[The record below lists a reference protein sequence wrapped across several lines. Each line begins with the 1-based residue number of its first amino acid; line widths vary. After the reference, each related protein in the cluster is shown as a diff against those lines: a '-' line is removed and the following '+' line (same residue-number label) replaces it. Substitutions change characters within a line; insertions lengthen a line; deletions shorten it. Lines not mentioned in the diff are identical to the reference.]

1 MPPTTLSPFCLLADP
16 SNYVSAREDLRKEQD
31 NRVHWIEFFRRH
43 IHTLLKLS
51 HEAGLARDLD
61 AQDLERRAKDSLI
74 EYEAILDRFLA
85 EPMSQ
90 DKPVTIMTLDRWR
103 DGVLR
108 KRGFVDAFI
117 DLKNRENAKMLP
129 LLPAVCRELD
139 ALHGPKQL
147 HAVVEGVFAGNIF
160 DMGAEET
167 ARKFL
172 SHSPDFFNTRA
183 SLPKRPWLVDD
194 YDKLEQCLL
203 HKIYRK
209 CVFFVDNAGS
219 DFLLGALPMI
229 RWLAQR
235 GTRVVLAANERPS
248 LNDMTIDDVRTW
260 WPRIIEAES
269 SFSSLPIELVSSGTG
284 EPLIDLLEV
293 SHELNDAAK
302 GADLLILEGMGR
314 GVMSNFDASFTC
326 DALNI
331 AMIKD
336 EWVARRF
343 GGKTFDLVCRFR

>member
-1 MPPTTLSPFCLLADP
+1 MPNSLSPFCLLADP
-16 SNYVSAREDLRKEQD
+16 SNYISAPEDLRSARD
-31 NRVHWIEFFRRH
+31 DRTHWVEFFRRH
-43 IHTLLKLS
+43 ILTLLKLS
-51 HEAGLARDLD
+51 HEAGLAREVD
-61 AQDLERRAKDSLI
+61 ARDLERRARESLV
-74 EYEAILDRFLA
+74 EYEAILDGFLQD
-85 EPMSQ
+85 PISQ
-90 DKPVTIMTLDRWR
+90 PSPVTIMTLDRWR

-108 KRGFVDAFI
+108 KHGFVDAFI
-117 DLKNRENAKMLP
+117 DLKNRENEKMLP
-129 LLPAVCRELD
+129 LLPSVCRELD
-139 ALHGPKQL
+139 SLHGAKQL
-147 HAVVEGVFAGNIF
+147 RAVVEGVFAGNIF

-167 ARKFL
+167 AKKFL

-183 SLPKRPWLVDD
+183 CLPKRPWLVDD
-194 YDKLEQCLL
+194 YDKLEHSLL

-235 GTRVVLAANERPS
+235 GTRVVVAANERPS
-248 LNDMTIDDVRTW
+248 LNDMTIEDVRTW
-260 WPRIIEAES
+260 WPRIVEAEP
-269 SFSSLPIELVSSGTG
+269 SFKSLPIHLVSSGTG

-293 SHELNDAAK
+293 SDELNESAK
-302 GADLLILEGMGR
+302 GADLIILEGMGR
-314 GVMSNFDASFTC
+314 GVMSNFDAAFSC